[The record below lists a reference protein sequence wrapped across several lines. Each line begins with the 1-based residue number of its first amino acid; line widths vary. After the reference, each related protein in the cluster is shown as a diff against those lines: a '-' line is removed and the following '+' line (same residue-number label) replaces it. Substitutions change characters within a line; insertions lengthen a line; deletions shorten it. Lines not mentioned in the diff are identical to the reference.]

1 MALLEAQSQLC
12 HNMLQWALCGKMFT
26 WKSSRFI
33 NQHSYRVVSAAAFH
47 HEPPYQTVLIKP
59 VTALC
64 RQWTDLQTGF
74 FVSLLFLFY
83 LCLSSSEL
91 LSSNSMV
98 VSMFRLSTGL
108 ALSERSDT
116 CQKANLYIRFHTI
129 AYFIYLNKVLSPH
142 PSIVYLLVPGSI
154 RPFFWLS

>member
-26 WKSSRFI
+26 SSRFI

-47 HEPPYQTVLIKP
+47 REPPYQTVLIKP

-64 RQWTDLQTGF
+64 RQWTNLQTGF